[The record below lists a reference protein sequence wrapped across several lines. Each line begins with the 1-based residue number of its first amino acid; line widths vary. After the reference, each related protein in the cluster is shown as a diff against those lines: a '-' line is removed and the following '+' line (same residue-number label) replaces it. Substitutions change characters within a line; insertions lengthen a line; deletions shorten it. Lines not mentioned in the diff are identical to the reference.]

1 MSRGGMEL
9 QDQVIE
15 RAREGLERGTELK
28 TRVVER
34 GSDLARAGD
43 RGR

>member
-1 MSRGGMEL
+1 MEL